1 MLKTGTAYMMDRKGN
16 LIELSEYHPYLIDVK
31 DSHSVLEQLERTVKF
46 YLQNLLWYYSNTKNI
61 ESKELVKT
69 ILYYLRFDERYKN
82 NYVDQHGNYIT
93 RVIDNYFDNSVYDIK
108 ISKEINVED
117 LWKELNNNL
126 NEEFTRVRTS
136 HKNLPADDSKDI
148 YFRISSICTNWF
160 DTIWEVVYKY
170 REWIESVTIVTD
182 AQSKGEEKFYIL
194 NGQRTDHMSVEDFIS
209 LKGNPIVEKFQQKY
223 HIY

>member
-93 RVIDNYFDNSVYDIK
+93 RVIDNYFDDSVYDIR

-117 LWKELNNNL
+117 LWRELNDNL

-136 HKNLPADDSKDI
+136 HKNMSVDDNKDI
-148 YFRISSICTNWF
+148 YFRISSKYTNWF

-170 REWIESVTIVTD
+170 REWIEAVTIVTD
-182 AQSKGEEKFYIL
+182 LQSRGKENFYML
-194 NGQRTDHMSVEDFIS
+194 NGQKTDHMSVEDFINLRGS
-209 LKGNPIVEKFQQKY
+209 PIVEKAQQKY

>member
-16 LIELSEYHPYLIDVK
+16 LIEVPEYHPYLINVK
-31 DSHSVLEQLERTVKF
+31 DHHSILEQLERTVKF

-69 ILYYLRFDERYKN
+69 ILYYLRFDERYKS
-82 NYVDQHGNYIT
+82 NYVDQYGNYIT

-117 LWKELNNNL
+117 LWKELNDNL
-126 NEEFTRVRTS
+126 NEEFARVRTS
-136 HKNLPADDSKDI
+136 HKNMPVDDNKDI
-148 YFRISSICTNWF
+148 YFRISSKYTNWF
-160 DTIWEVVYKY
+160 DTIWKVVYNY
-170 REWIESVTIVTD
+170 RDWIESVTVVTD
-182 AQSKGEEKFYIL
+182 LQSRGKENFYIL
-194 NGQRTDHMSVEDFIS
+194 NGQKTDHMSVEDFIN
-209 LKGNPIVEKFQQKY
+209 LKGNPIIEKFQQKY